1 MKGRR
6 KIFTDV
12 EAVTRD
18 NVIGVLQTA
27 LTYHSMN
34 RQEIKYLYN
43 YYRGDQPILNRV
55 KEVRPEINNRI
66 VENRAYEIVEF
77 KVGYLFGEPIVYVAN
92 SEDKAVIDGVS
103 LLNSYMTSEDKATK
117 DKELADWMH
126 ICGTGFRI
134 VLPDSPGDD
143 PDEAPFEIFT
153 ADPRNTFVVYQ
164 KSLGEPPMMGVTY
177 VTKSNGEVVYYCY
190 TDTTFFEIVDGRLI
204 TREEPQLV
212 GIPIIEY
219 PANHARLGAFEVVLS
234 QLDAIN
240 LLQSNRIDGVEQFV
254 QALMLFHNVDISEEQ
269 FAALRAEGALKIK
282 DVDPQFKGEVKYLVQ
297 ELNQSQSQ
305 TLVDD
310 LYESV
315 LTVCG
320 MPNRNGG
327 SSTSDTGTAVIM
339 RDGWSAAEARAK
351 DSELMFKRSEKLFLQ
366 KVLMICDNLSA
377 LRLKPS
383 AVTAQFTRRNYE
395 NITSKADVLVKML
408 SDSKIHPLLAY
419 THCGMFS
426 DPVVAYNL
434 SMEYAKEQEKKA
446 AEMQQKMSNQPAGPD
461 DGQGSPKSQTSEG
474 TPQKTQEE

>member
-1 MKGRR
+1 M
-6 KIFTDV
+6 
-12 EAVTRD
+12 
-18 NVIGVLQTA
+18 IGVLQSA
-27 LTYHSMN
+27 LVTHAKN
-34 RQEIKYLYN
+34 RQEIQYLYN
-43 YYRGDQPILNRV
+43 YYRGNQPILSRV
-55 KEVRPEINNRI
+55 KDVRPEINNKI

-92 SEDKAVIDGVS
+92 SEEKSVIDGVS
-103 LLNSYMTSEDKATK
+103 KLNSYMTAEDKASK

-126 ICGTGFRI
+126 ICGTGFRM
-134 VLPDSPGDD
+134 VFPDKGFQKES
-143 PDEAPFEIFT
+143 DESPFEIFT
-153 ADPRNTFVVYQ
+153 SDPRNTFVVYRRN
-164 KSLGEPPMMGVTY
+164 LAENPIMGVKY
-177 VTKSNGEVVYYCY
+177 VTKSNGQVVYSCY
-190 TDTTFFEIVDGRLI
+190 TETEFFEIIDGRTI
-204 TREEPQLV
+204 AKQEPQLM

-219 PANHARLGAFEVVLS
+219 PANNARLGAFEVVLS

-240 LLQSNRIDGVEQFV
+240 RLQSNRIDGVEQFV

-269 FAALRAEGALKIK
+269 FRQLREEGALKLK
-282 DVDPQFKGEVKYLVQ
+282 DIDPQFKGEVKYLVQ

-351 DSELMFKRSEKLFLQ
+351 DSELMFKKSEKLFLQ
-366 KVLMICDNLSA
+366 KVLMICDDLSE
-377 LRLKPS
+377 LLLKPS
-383 AVTAQFTRRNYE
+383 AVTAQFTRRNYD

-408 SDSKIHPLLAY
+408 SNSKIHPLLAY
-419 THCGMFS
+419 TYCGMFS

-434 SMEYAKEQEKKA
+434 SMEYAKEQEEKA
-446 AEMQQKMSNQPAGPD
+446 KQIQASNQPATPD
-461 DGQGSPKSQTSEG
+461 DNNGQGSPKSQTKSDE
-474 TPQKTQEE
+474 